1 MNSSLK
7 KHLLEQLNS
16 IIESY
21 TVLKSKSQ
29 YDDLSDSG
37 YEVAHQLITRSKAAI
52 ERISG
57 KDSAYSRQIEAI
69 LARPREHDYN
79 KLIMIA
85 GVVES
90 LHADLQAG
98 YLSSV
103 SELIHG
109 ELFADFLEMS
119 EHLLNEGYKDA
130 AAVISGSALESHLR
144 QLCIKHS
151 IDVEVITPKGV
162 QPKKADQMNAD
173 LARATVYSKL
183 DQKNVTAWLDLRNKA
198 AHGHYTEYSK
208 EQVALLNSGVRDFLT
223 RNPA

>member
-1 MNSSLK
+1 MNSNLK
-7 KHLLEQLNS
+7 NLFLEQLNS

-21 TVLKSKSQ
+21 KTLKGKSQ

-37 YEVAHQLITRSKAAI
+37 YEAAHQLITRSKASI
-52 ERISG
+52 ERIGG
-57 KDSAYSRQIEAI
+57 KDSAYSKQIESI

-79 KLIMIA
+79 KLKMIA

-90 LHADLQAG
+90 LYADLQAG

-119 EHLLNEGYKDA
+119 GHLLNEGYKDA
-130 AAVISGSALESHLR
+130 AAVIAGSALESHLR
-144 QLCIKHS
+144 QLCIKNS
-151 IDVEVITPKGV
+151 IDVEVTTPKGIH
-162 QPKKADQMNAD
+162 QKKADQMNAD
-173 LARATVYSKL
+173 LARANVYSKL

>member
-1 MNSSLK
+1 MKANLVT
-7 KHLLEQLNS
+7 HFLEQLNS
-16 IIESY
+16 ILEAYKS
-21 TVLKSKSQ
+21 LKSKAQ

-37 YEVAHQLITRSKAAI
+37 YEVAHQLIARSKAAI
-52 ERISG
+52 ERIAG
-57 KDSAYSRQIEAI
+57 KDSAYSRQIESV

-79 KLIMIA
+79 KLKMIA

-90 LHADLQAG
+90 LNVDLQSG

-119 EHLLNEGYKDA
+119 DHLMHEGYKDA
-130 AAVISGSALESHLR
+130 AAVITGSALESHLR
-144 QLCIKHS
+144 QLCIKNS
-151 IDVEVITPKGV
+151 VDVEISTPKGI

-173 LARATVYSKL
+173 LARTNVYSKL

-198 AHGHYTEYSK
+198 AHGHYAEYSK
-208 EQVALLNSGVRDFLT
+208 EQVALLNSGVRDFIT